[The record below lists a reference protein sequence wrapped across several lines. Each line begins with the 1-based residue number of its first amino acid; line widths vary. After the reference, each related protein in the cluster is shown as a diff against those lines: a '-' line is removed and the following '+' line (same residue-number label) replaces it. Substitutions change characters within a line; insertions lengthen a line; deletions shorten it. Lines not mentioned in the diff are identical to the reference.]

1 MRVNHKWTSL
11 RLEVVEYIS
20 KNKISEK
27 DFRFLGI
34 YEWQNI
40 YHKIVNHFVDEQYA
54 RRTGMHWANTMNGF
68 RKDINRIYAFAYR
81 DNNSYKW
88 MEKLPEIVK
97 CEKVYLL
104 LEDDEVPND
113 KYWIAECNPS
123 IIDLIINDA
132 VSLLEDYY
140 ITDKKFNW
148 LITENHHEV
157 VQFIGSGLDLETIK
171 NVCTE
176 YNLITCNLS
185 GSCSI

>member
-1 MRVNHKWTSL
+1 MQIEHKWTGL
-11 RLEVVEYIS
+11 RLEIVEYIK

-40 YHKIVNHFVDEQYA
+40 YHKVVEHFVDEQYA

-68 RKDINRIYAFAYR
+68 KKNIDRIYAFAYR
-81 DNNSYKW
+81 NNDSYKW

-97 CEKVYLL
+97 CDKVYLF
-104 LEDDEVPND
+104 LEDDDAPYD
-113 KYWIAECNPS
+113 KYWIAECNPA
-123 IIDLIINDA
+123 IINLIINDA

-148 LITENHHEV
+148 LITENHHEW
-157 VQFIGSGLDLETIK
+157 VQFIGSGLDFERIK

-176 YNLITCNLS
+176 YSL
-185 GSCSI
+185 